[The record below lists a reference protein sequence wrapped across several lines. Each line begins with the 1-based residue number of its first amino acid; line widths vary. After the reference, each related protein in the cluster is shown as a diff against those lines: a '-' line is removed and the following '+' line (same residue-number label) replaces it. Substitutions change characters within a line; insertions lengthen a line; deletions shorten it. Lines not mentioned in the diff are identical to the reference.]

1 MNPPRRDVRNV
12 LFFFWI
18 AAGFLGGAGET
29 GSVAYAGEIP
39 GRIISLGPALTE
51 SLFLLGAGD
60 QVVGVTTYCRRPPE
74 ARQKDKVGTILEINI
89 EEVVIRKPDLVLATN
104 LNQRASI
111 KKLQSLGVRVVEF
124 PLVENFEQLCEQFLR
139 LGKLVGREREAR
151 EIIRRAKLQVGE
163 VREAVRD
170 LPRPK
175 VFVQVGA
182 KPLFAATEEY
192 FIHDF
197 IMLAGG
203 KNITGEAGTGLY
215 SREKVIAADPDI
227 IIITTMGIAG
237 EEERSRWERYK
248 TLKAVRLK
256 RIHIVDPDIYCT
268 PTPLSF
274 AEALAEIAEIL
285 HPGLKGEEKS

>member
-1 MNPPRRDVRNV
+1 MNPNRRDIRKAWF
-12 LFFFWI
+12 LFWI
-18 AAGFLGGAGET
+18 AWALVSGAGET
-29 GSVAYAGEIP
+29 ASISYAGEIP
-39 GRIISLGPALTE
+39 RRIISLGPALTE

-60 QVVGVTTYCRRPPE
+60 RVVGVTTYCRRPPE

-89 EEVVIRKPDLVLATN
+89 EEVVIRNPDLVVATN

-111 KKLQSLGVRVVEF
+111 EKLQGLGVRVVEF
-124 PLVENFEQLCEQFLR
+124 PLVENFERLCQQFLR

-151 EIIRRAKLQVGE
+151 KIINTAKLQVND

-182 KPLFAATEEY
+182 KPLFAATREY

-203 KNITGEAGTGLY
+203 TNITEDAGTGLY

-237 EEERSRWERYK
+237 EKERSRWQRHK
-248 TLKAVRLK
+248 SLKAVQFG
-256 RIHIVDPDIYCT
+256 RIYIVDPDTYCT

-274 AEALAEIAEIL
+274 AEALEEMAGIL
-285 HPGLKGEEKS
+285 HPGLKGK